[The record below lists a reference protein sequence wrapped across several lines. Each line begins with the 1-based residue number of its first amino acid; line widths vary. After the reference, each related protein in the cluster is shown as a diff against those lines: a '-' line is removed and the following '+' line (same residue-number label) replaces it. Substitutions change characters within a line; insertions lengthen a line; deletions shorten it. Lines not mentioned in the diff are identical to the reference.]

1 MAMPK
6 PGKKEE
12 WGWRRGRGVAKAT
25 TDQIGPVDSTL
36 IYTFLQNTHTHHTE
50 HSTDTTHYIQQFR
63 WESGGEILR
72 AAAIVPSSLL

>member
-36 IYTFLQNTHTHHTE
+36 IYTFIQHTHTTQSTELIQHTTYN
-50 HSTDTTHYIQQFR
+50 SSDR
-63 WESGGEILR
+63 
-72 AAAIVPSSLL
+72 SLLGRF

>member
-36 IYTFLQNTHTHHTE
+36 IYTFLQHTHNTE
-50 HSTDTTHYIQQFR
+50 HRTDTTHYIQQFR
-63 WESGGEILR
+63 SESAGEILR

>member
-36 IYTFLQNTHTHHTE
+36 IYTFLKHTPTTQNTE
-50 HSTDTTHYIQQFR
+50 LLQQFR
-63 WESGGEILR
+63 SESAGEILR